1 MSVRLTRE
9 RSWVRAPL
17 LPLKTARVH
26 GCTQAVF
33 SSYFLSQK
41 PNFFVRNITLHY
53 DYLTSIEFQPKL
65 WYIGFSQRWRGPVLA
80 LIRADQTGPSPRL
93 WAKWWA
99 GTWQGSYTHGNLCQ
113 GQSPGFF
120 VNPLSVSY
128 FSIFNLSIL
137 ILFYFIFP
145 SSILPGP
152 IFPYPIFPYPILP
165 CPIFPCP
172 KSTPPRSSHI
182 LLSQI
187 SSSDYP
193 LFKFP
198 ILSINI
204 TCLFLIILIFRKKI
218 PENTVSVHN
227 MT

>member
-1 MSVRLTRE
+1 MSNLFCKKYYASLRLSDFYWVSTQTMIYWFQSEMTRPGTGAHKGGPD
-9 RSWVRAPL
+9 RA
-17 LPLKTARVH
+17 
-26 GCTQAVF
+26 
-33 SSYFLSQK
+33 
-41 PNFFVRNITLHY
+41 I
-53 DYLTSIEFQPKL
+53 
-65 WYIGFSQRWRGPVLA
+65 
-80 LIRADQTGPSPRL
+80 PRL

-113 GQSPGFF
+113 GPSPGFF
-120 VNPLSVSY
+120 VNHLSVSY

-145 SSILPGP
+145 
-152 IFPYPIFPYPILP
+152 YPIFPY
-165 CPIFPCP
+165 PIFPCP